1 MKNSIAVA
9 SIFIF
14 FTSACHNVNQ
24 PATTTATSTTT
35 TTISAPV
42 VQLPNTPEDVIK
54 SWESQIGANQFAA
67 AKLISTGK
75 ALETVVSLDST
86 HQIEPIASSSTKI
99 LNIACRT
106 EGDKSEC
113 DCLLEDAVG
122 QLKCTYYLLRQNGQ
136 WYLKD
141 ATSEP
146 VEMVNK
152 KPERPIK

>member
-9 SIFIF
+9 SVFIFIF
-14 FTSACHNVNQ
+14 FTSACHNGDQ
-24 PATTTATSTTT
+24 SATTTTNTTT
-35 TTISAPV
+35 TTTSAPV

-54 SWESQIGANQFAA
+54 SWESQIGENQFAA

-136 WYLKD
+136 WYLRD

-152 KPERPIK
+152 KPVK

>member
-1 MKNSIAVA
+1 MKKSIAVA
-9 SIFIF
+9 SAFLFIF
-14 FTSACHNVNQ
+14 FVIACQNRDQ
-24 PATTTATSTTT
+24 PATPPPPTNLTT
-35 TTISAPV
+35 

-54 SWESQIGANQFAA
+54 RWERQISENQFAD

-86 HQIEPIASSSTKI
+86 HHIEPIEASSTKI

-122 QLKCTYYLLRQNGQ
+122 QLKCTYFLLRQNGQ
-136 WYLKD
+136 WYLQD

-146 VEMVNK
+146 VENINK
-152 KPERPIK
+152 KPERPVK

>member
-1 MKNSIAVA
+1 MKMSIAVA
-9 SIFIF
+9 AALLFIF
-14 FTSACHNVNQ
+14 LVIACQNGDQ
-24 PATTTATSTTT
+24 TASTTPT
-35 TTISAPV
+35 NLMA

-54 SWESQIGANQFAA
+54 TWENQIGENQFAE
-67 AKLISTGK
+67 AKRISTGK

-86 HQIEPIASSSTKI
+86 NHIEPIASSSTKI

-122 QLKCTYYLLRQNGQ
+122 QLKCTYFLLRQNGQ
-136 WYLKD
+136 WYLQD

-146 VEMVNK
+146 VENINK
-152 KPERPIK
+152 KPERPVK

>member
-1 MKNSIAVA
+1 MKKFIAVA
-9 SIFIF
+9 SAFLIIF
-14 FTSACHNVNQ
+14 FVIACQNGDQ
-24 PATTTATSTTT
+24 TATTTPTNLMA
-35 TTISAPV
+35 
-42 VQLPNTPEDVIK
+42 VQLPNTPEEVIK
-54 SWESQIGANQFAA
+54 TWESQIGENQFAE

-86 HQIEPIASSSTKI
+86 HRIEPIASSSTKI

-122 QLKCTYYLLRQNGQ
+122 QLKCTYFLLRINGQ
-136 WYLKD
+136 WYLQD

-146 VEMVNK
+146 VENVNI
-152 KPERPIK
+152 KPERPVK

>member
-1 MKNSIAVA
+1 MSIAVA
-9 SIFIF
+9 AALLFIF
-14 FTSACHNVNQ
+14 LVIACQNGDQ
-24 PATTTATSTTT
+24 TASTTPT
-35 TTISAPV
+35 NLMA

-54 SWESQIGANQFAA
+54 TWENQIGENQFAE
-67 AKLISTGK
+67 AKRISTGK

-86 HQIEPIASSSTKI
+86 NHIEPIASSSTKI

-122 QLKCTYYLLRQNGQ
+122 QLKCTYFLLRQNGQ
-136 WYLKD
+136 WYLQD

-146 VEMVNK
+146 VENINK
-152 KPERPIK
+152 KPERPVK

>member
-1 MKNSIAVA
+1 MKKSIAVA
-9 SIFIF
+9 SAFLFIFIAI
-14 FTSACHNVNQ
+14 TCRNGDQTV
-24 PATTTATSTTT
+24 STTP
-35 TTISAPV
+35 ANLMA

-54 SWESQIGANQFAA
+54 TWENQIGENQFAD

-86 HQIEPIASSSTKI
+86 HHIEPIASSSTKI

-113 DCLLEDAVG
+113 NCLLEDAVG
-122 QLKCTYYLLRQNGQ
+122 QLKCTYYLLRLNGQ
-136 WYLKD
+136 WYLQD

-146 VEMVNK
+146 VENINK
-152 KPERPIK
+152 KPERPVK

>member
-1 MKNSIAVA
+1 MKKFIAVA
-9 SIFIF
+9 SALLFIF
-14 FTSACHNVNQ
+14 FVIACQNGDH
-24 PATTTATSTTT
+24 TASTTPT
-35 TTISAPV
+35 NLTA
-42 VQLPNTPEDVIK
+42 VQLPNTPEEVITT
-54 SWESQIGANQFAA
+54 WESQIGENQFAE

-86 HQIEPIASSSTKI
+86 HRIEPIAASSTKI

-122 QLKCTYYLLRQNGQ
+122 QLKCTYFLLRLNGQ
-136 WYLKD
+136 WYLQD

-146 VEMVNK
+146 VENVNK
-152 KPERPIK
+152 KPEHPVK